1 MSSGGFSATQHKVQA
16 LLAVLRDAARL
27 IGEPGQTLIALNT
40 GGKIVPGLGLS
51 SDAASLIIR
60 AADIE
65 QGIFKVLVLGEF
77 KNGKSTLLNAMLGH
91 KTLPA
96 RAAPATAIITEL
108 VYGEREDVAIYET
121 GQPAPRRLSWEA
133 FVQEFQLSERDIQAL
148 KQQQYLDRFQDVE
161 YAQIECQH
169 PFCADGVR
177 LIDSPGLGE
186 HISRTRVSTNFLKQA
201 HAVIVVLN
209 AISILTEAERA
220 YIERLGA
227 GRLNHVF
234 FVVNRINQIDQE
246 EVENIKG
253 WVRQALRPHFLDE
266 QSQFDE
272 AFYAR
277 RVFFVNA
284 RGALDAR
291 LMVPNNTALLEAS
304 GVPALE
310 SELERFLTTN
320 EKLAA
325 SLDGAVQTLAYAVG
339 NARRHIAKQ
348 QRSLGEPLED
358 LERRRAE
365 AEQRFA
371 ALDLTKQDIERTIRF
386 FSENIKHKIYLSLL
400 SFIERMHDTWPEDS
414 VRLMNLTEALKA
426 MDLLKS
432 FLSQEAKEKV
442 VAAIKTEI
450 RGYLQVKLTEWS
462 EGIPA
467 LVQQD
472 VRKLTGELE
481 ALAEEFQRELEAIGS
496 VFASGT
502 RERASRPQQKGA
514 GLLRLLLGVTDLS
527 QMTGSMLER
536 SDWESFFGH
545 SLQQAVTVSTI
556 FSFFGGIA
564 SWGWLLL
571 LIDDFLAQVAQG
583 PVFSTWVLKPLGE
596 KLHENLVREA
606 PTKQDDIYRRVEHI
620 FADLA
625 GQVAKALQAHIE
637 EARGAQQSVMRAKEQ
652 ESSSLEQ
659 EKQRL
664 ERLGAEL
671 LELLNAASQIVHD
684 KRLTAEEL
692 ARLAEGEPLLPADHS
707 A

>member
-1 MSSGGFSATQHKVQA
+1 MSGGGFSATQQKVQA
-16 LLAVLRDAARL
+16 LLAALREAAAL
-27 IGEPGQTLIALNT
+27 IGEPGQTPIELKT
-40 GGKIVPGLGLS
+40 GSQVVPGLGLP
-51 SDAASLIIR
+51 SDAASLAIR

-108 VYGEREDVAIYET
+108 VYGVREDVVIYEM
-121 GQPAPRRLSWEA
+121 GKAAPRHLSWEA
-133 FVQEFQLSERDIQAL
+133 FVQEFQLSERDIQTL

-169 PFCADGVR
+169 PFCANGVR

-186 HISRTRVSTNFLKQA
+186 HVSRTRVSTNFLKQA
-201 HAVIVVLN
+201 HAVIFVLN

-220 YIERLGA
+220 FIERLGA

-246 EVENIKG
+246 EVESIQS
-253 WVRQALRPHFLDE
+253 WVRQTLRPHFLDE
-266 QSQFDE
+266 QGQFDE
-272 AFYAR
+272 EFYAR

-291 LMVPNNTALLEAS
+291 LTVPNHEALLEAS
-304 GVPALE
+304 GLPALE
-310 SELERFLTTN
+310 TELERFLTTD
-320 EKLAA
+320 EKLRT
-325 SLDGAVQTLAYAVG
+325 SLEGTLQTLAYVVG
-339 NARRHIAKQ
+339 NARRHIARQ
-348 QRSLGEPLED
+348 QRSLGAPLED
-358 LERRRAE
+358 LARRGTE

-371 ALDLTKQDIERTIRF
+371 ALDATRQDIERTIRF
-386 FSENIKHKIYLSLL
+386 FGESIKHTIYLSLL
-400 SFIERMHDTWPEDS
+400 RCIERMHDTWPEDS
-414 VRLMNLTEALKA
+414 VKLMNLTEALKA

-432 FLSQEAKEKV
+432 YISQEAKEKV
-442 VAAIKTEI
+442 VAAIKAEI

-472 VRKLTGELE
+472 VRKLTTELE
-481 ALAEEFQRELEAIGS
+481 ALAEEFQRELDAIES
-496 VFASGT
+496 VFADGKH
-502 RERASRPQQKGA
+502 ERPPRPNQQG

-527 QMTGSMLER
+527 QMTGSVLAQR
-536 SDWESFFGH
+536 DWESFFGQV
-545 SLQQAVTVSTI
+545 LQQAVTVSTI

-571 LIDDFLAQVAQG
+571 LIDEFLAQVAQG

-596 KLHENLVREA
+596 KLHEHLAKEA
-606 PTKQDDIYRRVEHI
+606 PTRQDDIYRRVEQV

-625 GQVAKALQAHIE
+625 GQVTRALQAHIE
-637 EARGAQQSVMRAKEQ
+637 EARRAQQSTMRAKEQ
-652 ESSSLEQ
+652 EGFSLER

-664 ERLGAEL
+664 ERLSIEL
-671 LELLNAASQIVHD
+671 LELLSNVSQIVSD
-684 KRLTAEEL
+684 GRLMAEEL
-692 ARLAEGEPLLPADHS
+692 ARLAEDEPSMPAEHS
-707 A
+707 T